1 MLIHP
6 RPFPDIN
13 VSAFNMSPFSYISLH
28 EWGLSVTPC
37 CVSVLS
43 LHKRICS
50 WEERLRFSSCT
61 LKQFVWDSDYLCLAS
76 HDISSQP
83 PGVFS
88 GGRSL
93 FLVSLWSLP
102 WVSGWLRSE
111 LLGPC
116 LVMWD
121 HSCRCTDSSCHA
133 RAYLLHGMWDLSS
146 PTRDQIHIP
155 CIARWILNPWTT
167 REVPYTTIFF
177 FFLNFTI
184 LYWFCQIP

>member
-1 MLIHP
+1 MRLVCN
-6 RPFPDIN
+6 F
-13 VSAFNMSPFSYISLH
+13 
-28 EWGLSVTPC
+28 PC

-50 WEERLRFSSCT
+50 WEECLLFSPCT
-61 LKQFVWDSDYLCLAS
+61 LEQFVWDSDYLCLAS

-102 WVSGWLRSE
+102 WVSGWVRSE
-111 LLGPC
+111 LLGPR

-121 HSCRCTDSSCHA
+121 HSCRRTDSSCHA
-133 RAYLLHGMWDLSS
+133 RAYWLHGMWDLSS
-146 PTRDQIHIP
+146 PTRDQTCIP
-155 CIARWILNPWTT
+155 CIARWILNHWTT

-184 LYWFCQIP
+184 LYWFCQIS